1 MHRPFHILFFVS
13 VAAQLSNLRLFIV
26 EELLICFE
34 FLCMLLIWHRGI
46 SSLSVIW
53 QLLFVW
59 FCLSSG
65 NVFSQVFATF
75 CWHQQS
81 CVLSRVPHVVCTS
94 GPTWCETATRRRQ
107 VAPGCAMLDLNWT
120 YMCIVWLQFGVNLGR
135 FGPSFKNQHSE
146 HISFSSAETVPL

>member
-1 MHRPFHILFFVS
+1 MDQLANVQTVSHLFFVS
-13 VAAQLSNLRLFIV
+13 VAAQLSNLRLFSV

-94 GPTWCETATRRRQ
+94 GPTWCETAPDGARLRH
-107 VAPGCAMLDLNWT
+107 VGPELDLHVHSVASIWG
-120 YMCIVWLQFGVNLGR
+120 QFGSLWAQLQ
-135 FGPSFKNQHSE
+135 K
-146 HISFSSAETVPL
+146 SAQ